1 MKNNEEDRKKLPTS
15 FTVGAIALIFLATG
29 YQTAL
34 FVIRASRARIEAS
47 LDRPDTV
54 FVYVQESSA
63 VPGTEDSGGEHDTE
77 HGNGGE
83 SRSSLSG
90 RKAHATGI
98 RYERKN
104 ASRGTASTA
113 IRAEALARRPP
124 ESFPF
129 DPNTA
134 SAEDFVRLGFSPKQA
149 DAIIRYR
156 NAGGRFRRREDFAK
170 SYVVEDSVYARLEKW
185 IIIPKTDINAADSA
199 AFDALPGIGPYFAAK
214 MVSYRKRLKGY
225 SHTEQ
230 LMDIPRFD
238 EEKYERLKDLVEAGP
253 HEPYPLWTLPEDS
266 LELHPY
272 IGRHAAHGIVVFRE
286 NNPKEKLTVNELGK
300 AGVLTAENARK
311 LGICLI
317 AEP

>member
-1 MKNNEEDRKKLPTS
+1 MKKNDEDRKKLPTS
-15 FTVGAIALIFLATG
+15 FTVGAIALIFLAIG

-34 FVIRASRARIEAS
+34 FVFRASKARIEAL

-54 FVYVQESSA
+54 LVYVPSEGH
-63 VPGTEDSGGEHDTE
+63 GTEDGSVRPSDNTDWKS
-77 HGNGGE
+77 HGNGT
-83 SRSSLSG
+83 
-90 RKAHATGI
+90 AV

-104 ASRGTASTA
+104 SSRGAAATA
-113 IRAEALARRPP
+113 IRAEALSRRPP
-124 ESFPF
+124 ENFPF
-129 DPNTA
+129 DPNSA
-134 SAEDFVRLGFSPKQA
+134 STEDFVRLGFSPKQA

-156 NAGGRFRRREDFAK
+156 SAGGRFRRKEDFAK

-185 IIIPKTDINAADSA
+185 IRIPKTDLNAADSA

-214 MVSYRKRLKGY
+214 MVSYRNRLGGY
-225 SHTEQ
+225 SYPEQ

-238 EEKYERLKDLVEAGP
+238 EEKYGKLKDLVEVGN

-266 LELHPY
+266 LAMHPY

-286 NNPKEKLTVNELGK
+286 NNPREKLTVSGLGR
-300 AGVLTAENARK
+300 AGILSEENAAK
-311 LGICLI
+311 LGSCLI